1 MAAID
6 PSAADT
12 DTLTYEHSGMPKT
25 GWWWS
30 AFVIGLACPILVT
43 GIGPTMAVGLGASS
57 IPIIILITLTGWL
70 VCMFLSE
77 LSAMMPERTGG
88 MASYV
93 YPAFRDRWPRFGKHA
108 GAVSA
113 WGYWMGWFPVAP
125 LNMILASAYIAHL
138 FHLSESGFSPLG
150 TPITYWTLA
159 ISIVGILLLFIPSY
173 RGLKFG
179 TGFATTLAV
188 LSIIPLTY
196 TAIAWVF
203 NPSSADFSQLTSFG
217 HSTGGGFFSP
227 AYGHGWF
234 TIYIAFSFLLT
245 WNVIAMEAAA
255 CYIGECKE
263 PARDAKIALN
273 LEAGYGLYVFTLIP
287 IAFVLVIG
295 NHALANPALTDPKT
309 IFVEMTSK
317 VFGVSAASTV
327 LTWLVA
333 WMLII
338 ALVLSALNA
347 ITGTSRSLA
356 QMSIDGNFPR
366 FFGKLNSHGVPAYG
380 MIFTVT
386 AAIIV
391 TFMGGAVQ
399 IYTFSNVGY
408 LIPFFTVLFAYW
420 WLRRTRPNLA
430 RPVRLPGFMAYVA
443 LAVLALYLFIYI
455 YGGPTYANCACNA
468 AGKKTLIYYF
478 LGFGALA
485 MYVPLYLW
493 RHRVEDKRVAAQAD
507 ASASPAATATLT
519 PDEVS
524 LK

>member
-1 MAAID
+1 MATEVTR
-6 PSAADT
+6 SET
-12 DTLTYEHSGMPKT
+12 DSLSYEHSGMPRT
-25 GWWWS
+25 GNWWS

-43 GIGPTMAVGLGASS
+43 GIAPTMVTSLGASA
-57 IPIIILITLTGWL
+57 IPIMVLITLTGWL
-70 VCMFLSE
+70 VCLFLSE

-93 YPAFRDRWPRFGKHA
+93 YPAFRDRWPTLGKHA

-125 LNMILASAYIAHL
+125 LNMILASAYIANL
-138 FHLSESGFSPLG
+138 FHLSSAGFSPLG

-188 LSIIPLTY
+188 LSIVPLTY
-196 TAIAWVF
+196 MGIAWIF
-203 NPSSADFSQLTSFG
+203 HPSAADFSQLSGFQHVDG
-217 HSTGGGFFSP
+217 SGFFDP
-227 AYGHGWF
+227 AYGHNWW

-255 CYIGECKE
+255 CYIGECRN

-273 LEAGYGLYVFTLIP
+273 LEAGYGMYVFTLIP
-287 IAFVLVIG
+287 IAFVIVIG
-295 NHALANPALTDPKT
+295 NHALGNPALIDPKT
-309 IFVEMTSK
+309 IFVTFTSK

-356 QMSIDGNFPR
+356 QMSIDGNFPKV
-366 FFGKLNSHGVPAYG
+366 FGRLNSYGVPSYG
-380 MIFTVT
+380 MIFTVI
-386 AAIIV
+386 AAIGV

-408 LIPFFTVLFAYW
+408 LIPFFAVLFAYW
-420 WLRRTRPNLA
+420 YLRHTRPNLP
-430 RPVRLPGFMAYVA
+430 RPVKLPGFMKWVA
-443 LAVLALYLFIYI
+443 LLVLAFYLFIYV
-455 YGGPTYANCACNA
+455 YGGPTYASCTCSQ
-468 AGKKTLIYYF
+468 AGKSTLPFYF
-478 LGFGALA
+478 LGFAALA
-485 MYVPLYLW
+485 LYLPLYW
-493 RHRVEDKRVAAQAD
+493 YRHAVENKRDAARAPLSEPVAAAE
-507 ASASPAATATLT
+507 PAAAAQLS
-519 PDEVS
+519 PP
-524 LK
+524 

>member
-6 PSAADT
+6 PSAT
-12 DTLTYEHSGMPKT
+12 DSDSLTYEHAGMPKT
-25 GWWWS
+25 GNWWG

-43 GIGPTMAVGLGASS
+43 GIAPTMVVGLGASA
-57 IPIIILITLTGWL
+57 IPVMVLITITGWL

-93 YPAFRDRWPRFGKHA
+93 YPAFRDRWPTFGKHA
-108 GAVSA
+108 GAISA

-125 LNMILASAYIAHL
+125 LNMILASAYIANL
-138 FHLSESGFSPLG
+138 FHLSSAGFSPLG
-150 TPITYWTLA
+150 TPITYWTLV

-196 TAIAWVF
+196 MGIAWVF
-203 NPSSADFSQLTSFG
+203 HPSAAHFGQLTSLD

-227 AYGHGWF
+227 AYGHSWW

-255 CYIGECKE
+255 CYIGETKE

-273 LEAGYGLYVFTLIP
+273 LEGGYGLYVFTLIP

-295 NHALANPALTDPKT
+295 NHALANPALVDPKT
-309 IFVEMTSK
+309 IFVTFTSK
-317 VFGVSAASTV
+317 VFGVSGASEA

-366 FFGKLNSHGVPAYG
+366 IFGRLNAHGVPSAG
-380 MIFTVT
+380 MVFTVIC
-386 AAIIV
+386 AIIV

-420 WLRRTRPNLA
+420 WLRRTRPNLP
-430 RPVRLPGFMAYVA
+430 RPVRLPGFMKYVA
-443 LAVLALYLFIYI
+443 LAILAFYLFIYI
-455 YGGPTYANCACNA
+455 YGGPIYADCACNA
-468 AGKKTLIYYF
+468 AGKKTLVYYF

-485 MYVPLYLW
+485 MYFPLYLW
-493 RHRVEDKRVAAQAD
+493 RHRVEDRRHAAGTD
-507 ASASPAATATLT
+507 APTSPATTATLT
-519 PDEVS
+519 PDEVR